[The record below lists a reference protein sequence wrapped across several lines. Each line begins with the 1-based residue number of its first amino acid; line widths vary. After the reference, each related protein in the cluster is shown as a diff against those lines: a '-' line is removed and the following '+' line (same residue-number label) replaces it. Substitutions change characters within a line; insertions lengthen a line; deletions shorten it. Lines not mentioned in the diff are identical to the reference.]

1 MGSKMLGA
9 RSVASPVGP
18 ENQKK
23 GTKKKEGVLFALL
36 VRLSDWTGQKPSQK
50 KKNMKNKNIK

>member
-1 MGSKMLGA
+1 MMQWRTNEKGGKMGLKMLGA

-23 GTKKKEGVLFALL
+23 GDKKKEGVLCLA
-36 VRLSDWTGQKPSQK
+36 GQ
-50 KKNMKNKNIK
+50 MV